1 MLICRTCSLWT
12 CCRCHKNHF
21 CGAWQRRHCTA
32 CALIVRR
39 AHRQRPQINTPLPA
53 ASVLDK
59 RSGIYGYGSSATRR
73 ELLLINVI
81 ITRRL
86 NCGSLTGVDVCRAH
100 TTPLFSCYSSLPNKR
115 STRLYSPKCTTIAS
129 LSNRHN
135 KLQPTQLPHSTQRP
149 IMRSN
154 WIVNNTANLH
164 IPTIDGTK
172 CSA

>member
-1 MLICRTCSLWT
+1 MLTCHTCSPWMY
-12 CCRCHKNHF
+12 CRCHKNRS
-21 CGAWQRRHCTA
+21 CGAWRRRHCTA
-32 CALIVRR
+32 CALIVWR
-39 AHRQRPQINTPLPA
+39 AHRQTPQINTSSPA

-59 RSGIYGYGSSATRR
+59 RLSTCGYGSFVTRR
-73 ELLLINVI
+73 DQLLINVI
-81 ITRRL
+81 TTRRL
-86 NCGSLTGVDVCRAH
+86 NCGTSTGVDVCRAH

-129 LSNRHN
+129 RSNRHN

-164 IPTIDGTK
+164 IPAIDGTK
-172 CSA
+172 CST